1 MKTNLIQITTGRY
14 HFCPFLIVS
23 LRNLCISDYNLLLIN
38 MTYFPNLN
46 MAFERTALQH
56 ALIDIV
62 NKIQLNFDKK
72 LYSFGIFI
80 DLKKAFDTVDHDI
93 LLYKLE
99 HYGIRGIAN
108 SWICSYLIKTDDKQ
122 FKSAHIF
129 LKLRLVLVVFHK
141 VLYWAPC
148 CFCYTLMIFPIRL
161 IN

>member
-1 MKTNLIQITTGRY
+1 MYKRLKSFIDKYDILSKSQYGFRENCST
-14 HFCPFLIVS
+14 
-23 LRNLCISDYNLLLIN
+23 
-38 MTYFPNLN
+38 
-46 MAFERTALQH
+46 QH
-56 ALIDIV
+56 ALIDVV

-72 LYSFGIFI
+72 LYSCGIFI

-108 SWICSYLIKTDDKQ
+108 SWICSYIKTDDKQ
-122 FKSAHIF
+122 FKSANIF

-141 VLYWAPC
+141 VLSWAPC